1 LVFNRSEQEK
11 NYDFFKIEITMWKNY
26 LKTSFRNLRRQKGYT
41 LINILGLT
49 SGIVAS
55 IFIFLW
61 ILDEV
66 SFDKFHT
73 EGDRIYSVMINNTR
87 PDGIIDTY
95 LATPSRL
102 KETLENEIPEIKLAT
117 QYSYETAQL
126 VKFKEEGFNEIG
138 LYADPNFFKLFSFPL
153 IKGNI
158 DQLQNRINTIFISED
173 LAEKLFHGEDPIE
186 KTINLG
192 QDQEMTVTGVFE
204 NVPKNSS
211 LQFDFIAPFELY
223 LQENPWM
230 QNWASGASRTT
241 VLLDEN
247 AENPSAKIGG
257 LIQKNC
263 SECTSRPFLF
273 PYHQQRLHGKFENG
287 VPVGGRIQ
295 QIYLFGAIA
304 ILILVMA
311 CINFINLAT
320 ARSGSRGREV
330 GIRKSIGANKSE
342 LIIQF
347 ITESVLLSWI
357 ALGFALILVQLL
369 LPFFNQLTEK
379 SLQLDLLNPV
389 FLLGIFSI
397 TVITGV
403 LSGSYPAFI
412 LSRFNPIT
420 VLKGDNRSV
429 LKGQGLR
436 KALVII
442 QFAASAILIVSSIA
456 IYNQIS
462 FISERNL
469 GFNKENILVVDQ
481 NEGIVKSYDGIKNEL
496 QQLSSV
502 ENIAFGG
509 SSIFSVPITTNDP
522 VWTEKPEGSDINFKI
537 YRCDEAFIPTLNIP
551 ISKGRNFLGI
561 QDASNYIINKKAAEA
576 MGLDLE
582 TAVGTELEMW
592 NGKGQI
598 IGVTEDFH
606 NDNLKFDIE
615 PMIFMFSENLG
626 AHYFIKLSDQTSMTA
641 SIDQV
646 KGVFKKY
653 NPDYPFEFS
662 FLEEVFEKEYQNE
675 QVIGKLSLSFTMI
688 AILISG
694 LGLFG
699 LASFTAERRTKEI
712 GIRKVLGASS
722 RSLSL
727 LLCSD
732 FAVLIVASL
741 LIGFPVA
748 WYIIKQFLSSFT
760 FHTEI
765 SWTLFFFTAL
775 LMLGLTFITVGYH
788 AIKTAWKNPVN
799 SLQNEE

>member
-1 LVFNRSEQEK
+1 
-11 NYDFFKIEITMWKNY
+11 MWKNY
-26 LKTSFRNLRRQKGYT
+26 IKTSFRNLRRHTGYT

-66 SFDKFHT
+66 SFDKFHAN
-73 EGDRIYSVMINNTR
+73 GDRIYSVMINSER
-87 PDGIIDTY
+87 PDGTIDTY
-95 LATPSRL
+95 AANPSRI
-102 KETLENEIPEIKLAT
+102 KETLVNEIPEIKLAT
-117 QYSYETAQL
+117 QYSYETAHL
-126 VKFKEEGFNEIG
+126 VKYKEEGFNEVG
-138 LYADPNFFKLFSFPL
+138 LYADPTFFQLFSFPL
-153 IKGNI
+153 VKGRI
-158 DQLQNRINTIFISED
+158 DPLQNKTTSLYISEE
-173 LAEKLFHGEDPIE
+173 LAQKLFHGEDPIE
-186 KTINLG
+186 KTIQLG
-192 QDQEMTVTGVFE
+192 EGQEMTVAGVFATIPE
-204 NVPKNSS
+204 NSS
-211 LQFDFIAPFELY
+211 LQFDFIAPFALY
-223 LQENPWM
+223 LEQNPWM

-247 AENPSAKIGG
+247 AENPSDKIGD

-263 SECTSRPFLF
+263 SECTSRPFLY
-273 PYHQQRLHGKFENG
+273 PYQKLRLQGEFENG
-287 VPVGGRIQ
+287 VPAGGRIQ

-342 LIIQF
+342 LVLQF
-347 ITESVLLSWI
+347 ITESVLLSWM

-379 SLQLDLLNPV
+379 TLQLELSNPL

-397 TVITGV
+397 TILTGV
-403 LSGSYPAFI
+403 LSGTYPAFI
-412 LSRFNPIT
+412 LSRFNPIS
-420 VLKGDNRSV
+420 VLKGDNRSI

-436 KALVII
+436 RILVIT
-442 QFAASAILIVSSIA
+442 QFTTSAILIVSSIA
-456 IYNQIS
+456 IYKQIS

-469 GFNKENILVVDQ
+469 GFNKENIIVVDQ
-481 NEGIVKSYDGIKNEL
+481 NESIVKSYDGIKNEL
-496 QQLSSV
+496 LQLSSV

-509 SSIFSVPITTNDP
+509 NSIFSVPITTNDP
-522 VWTEKPEGSDINFKI
+522 IWEGKSERSDINFKI
-537 YRCDEAFIPTLNIP
+537 FRCDEAFIPTLDIP
-551 ISKGRNFLGI
+551 LSKGRNFLGT

-598 IGVTEDFH
+598 IGITEDFH

-626 AHYFIKLSDQTSMTA
+626 SHYFIKLSDQNSMTA

-646 KGVFKKY
+646 KAVFKKY
-653 NPDYPFEFS
+653 NSDYPFEFT

-675 QVIGKLSLSFTMI
+675 QVIGKLALSFTLI

-722 RSLSL
+722 GSLSL

-732 FAVLIVASL
+732 FALLVLASL
-741 LIGFPVA
+741 VLGFPVA
-748 WYIIKQFLSSFT
+748 WYIIQQFLSSFT

-775 LMLGLTFITVGYH
+775 LMLGLTFISVGYH
-788 AIKTAWKNPVN
+788 AIKTAWTNPVN
-799 SLQNEE
+799 SLQNDE

>member
-1 LVFNRSEQEK
+1 
-11 NYDFFKIEITMWKNY
+11 MWKNY
-26 LKTSFRNLRRQKGYT
+26 LKTSFRNLRRHKGYT

-49 SGIVAS
+49 SGIAAS

-66 SFDKFHT
+66 SFDQFHT
-73 EGDRIYSVMINNTR
+73 DGDRIYSVMVNSER
-87 PDGIIDTY
+87 PDGTIDTY
-95 LATPSRL
+95 IANPSKI
-102 KETLENEIPEIKLAT
+102 KETLVNEIPEIKLAT
-117 QYSYETAQL
+117 QYSFETAL
-126 VKFKEEGFNEIG
+126 LIKNKSAGFNETG
-138 LYADPNFFKLFSFPL
+138 LYADPNFFKVFSFPL
-153 IKGNI
+153 IKGNM
-158 DQLQNRINTIFISED
+158 DNLDKKSNTIIISQD
-173 LAEKLFHGEDPIE
+173 LANKLFHEEDPIE
-186 KTINLG
+186 KTIQLG
-192 QDQEMTVTGVFE
+192 QNHKLTVMGVFE

-241 VLLDEN
+241 VLLEEK
-247 AENPSAKIGG
+247 AEIPSRKIAN

-263 SECTSRPFLF
+263 SECKSTPFLYPF
-273 PYHQQRLHGKFENG
+273 HQLRLRGEFENG
-287 VPVGGRIQ
+287 VSIVGKIQ
-295 QIYLFGAIA
+295 QIYLFGTIA

-342 LIIQF
+342 LVIQF
-347 ITESVLLSWI
+347 ITESILLSWI
-357 ALGFALILVQLL
+357 ALLFALILVQLL
-369 LPFFNQLTEK
+369 LPFFNSLTEK
-379 SLQLDLLNPV
+379 TLQLDLSNPI
-389 FLLGIFSI
+389 FLFGILSI
-397 TVITGV
+397 TIITGV
-403 LSGSYPAFI
+403 LSGIYPAFI
-412 LSRFNPIT
+412 LSRFNPIS
-420 VLKGDNRSV
+420 VLKGDIRSI
-429 LKGQGLR
+429 LNGQGLR
-436 KALVII
+436 RILVISQI
-442 QFAASAILIVSSIA
+442 ATSAILIVSSIA
-456 IYNQIS
+456 IYKQINY
-462 FISERNL
+462 ISERNL
-469 GFNKENILVVDQ
+469 GFNKENIIVIDQ
-481 NEGIVKSYDGIKNEL
+481 NEGIVKSYEGIKNEL
-496 QQLSSV
+496 LQVSGI

-509 SSIFSVPITTNDP
+509 NSIFSVPITTNDP
-522 VWTEKPEGSDINFKI
+522 IWTGKPEQANINFKI

-551 ISKGRNFLGI
+551 VSKGRNFLGI

-576 MGLDLE
+576 MGLDPE
-582 TAVGTELEMW
+582 AAVGTELEMW

-598 IGVTEDFH
+598 IGVTEDFN
-606 NDNLKFDIE
+606 NDNLRFDIE

-626 AHYFIKLSDQTSMTA
+626 SHYFIKITDQASMTGI
-641 SIDQV
+641 IDQV
-646 KGVFKKY
+646 QGVFKKY

-662 FLEEVFEKEYQNE
+662 FLEEVFEYEYQNE
-675 QVIGKLSLSFTMI
+675 QVIGKLSLSFTLI

-722 RSLSL
+722 KSLSL

-732 FAVLIVASL
+732 FAVLVLLSL
-741 LIGFPVA
+741 LVGFPVA
-748 WYIIKQFLSSFT
+748 WFIIKQFLSSFS

-765 SWTLFFFTAL
+765 SLTIFLYTAL
-775 LMLGLTFITVGYH
+775 LLLGMTFISVGYH

>member
-1 LVFNRSEQEK
+1 MV
-11 NYDFFKIEITMWKNY
+11 
-26 LKTSFRNLRRQKGYT
+26 
-41 LINILGLT
+41 
-49 SGIVAS
+49 
-55 IFIFLW
+55 
-61 ILDEV
+61 
-66 SFDKFHT
+66 
-73 EGDRIYSVMINNTR
+73 NNQR

-95 LATPSRL
+95 AANPSRI
-102 KETLENEIPEIKLAT
+102 KETLVNEIPEIKLAT
-117 QYSYETAQL
+117 QYSYETAHL
-126 VKFKEEGFNEIG
+126 VKYKEEGFNEVGI
-138 LYADPNFFKLFSFPL
+138 YADPNFFQLFSFPL
-153 IKGNI
+153 IKGST
-158 DQLQNRINTIFISED
+158 DQLLGRKNTLFISED
-173 LAEKLFHGEDPIE
+173 LAQKLFQEEDPIE
-186 KTINLG
+186 KTIQLG
-192 QDQEMTVTGVFE
+192 EDQELTVAGVFE
-204 NVPKNSS
+204 NIPDNST
-211 LQFDFIAPFELY
+211 LQFDFVAPFALY
-223 LQENPWM
+223 LEQNPWM

-247 AENPSAKIGG
+247 AENPSNKIGD

-263 SECTSRPFLF
+263 SECTTRPFLY
-273 PYHQQRLHGKFENG
+273 PYDQLRLQGEFENG
-287 VPVGGRIQ
+287 VPAGGRIQ

-304 ILILVMA
+304 ILILIMA

-342 LIIQF
+342 LVIQF
-347 ITESVLLSWI
+347 ITESVLLSWM
-357 ALGFALILVQLL
+357 ALGFAIILVQLL

-379 SLQLDLLNPV
+379 TLELDLTNPV
-389 FLLGIFSI
+389 FLLGLFSI
-397 TVITGV
+397 TILTGL
-403 LSGSYPAFI
+403 LSGAYPAFI

-420 VLKGDNRSV
+420 VLKGDSRSV
-429 LKGQGLR
+429 LKGQGMR
-436 KALVII
+436 RVLVIT
-442 QFAASAILIVSSIA
+442 QFTASAILIVSSIA
-456 IYNQIS
+456 IYKQIS
-462 FISERNL
+462 YISERNL
-469 GFNKENILVVDQ
+469 GFNKENIIVVDQ
-481 NEGIVKSYDGIKNEL
+481 NEGIVKSYDGIKNEML
-496 QQLSSV
+496 QLSSV

-509 SSIFSVPITTNDP
+509 NSIFSVPITTSDP
-522 VWTEKPEGSDINFKI
+522 IWAGKSERSNINFKI
-537 YRCDEAFIPTLNIP
+537 FRCDEAFIPTLNIP
-551 ISKGRNFLGI
+551 VSKGRNFLGA

-626 AHYFIKLSDQTSMTA
+626 SHYFIKLSDQNSMAA

-646 KGVFKKY
+646 KTVFKKY

-675 QVIGKLSLSFTMI
+675 QVIGKLALSFTMI

-699 LASFTAERRTKEI
+699 LASFTAARRTKEI

-732 FAVLIVASL
+732 FALLVVVSL
-741 LIGFPVA
+741 VIGFPVA
-748 WYIIKQFLSSFT
+748 WYIIQQFLSSFT
-760 FHTEI
+760 FHTDI
-765 SWTLFFFTAL
+765 NWTLFLLTAL
-775 LMLGLTFITVGYH
+775 LMLGLTFLTVGYH
-788 AIKTAWKNPVN
+788 AIKTAWNNPVN